1 MEPLEIF
8 RLVATEFSD
17 ISDGEVEKWIELS
30 KPFISKNRFGNTY
43 NHALAYLAAHKLKMA
58 GYGDNS
64 LGKVD
69 DALRVSSFSEGDA
82 SIGFAVSQG
91 GTLAVDSE
99 YTLTVYGLQFL
110 AIRRSKIVPIL
121 SSAMQ

>member
-8 RLVATEFSD
+8 RLVATEFSE
-17 ISDGEVEKWIELS
+17 ISDEEVEKWIELS
-30 KPFISKNRFGNTY
+30 KPFISKSRFGNTY

-91 GTLAVDSE
+91 SSLSVDAE
-99 YTLTVYGLQFL
+99 YTLTSYGLQFL
-110 AIRRSKIVPIL
+110 SIRRSKIVPIV
-121 SSAMQ
+121 SSAMR

>member
-8 RLVATEFSD
+8 RLVATEFSE
-17 ISDGEVEKWIELS
+17 ISDKEVEKWIELS
-30 KPFISKNRFGNTY
+30 KPFISKSRFGNTY
-43 NHALAYLAAHKLKMA
+43 NHVLAYLAAHKLKMA

-91 GTLAVDSE
+91 SSLSVDAE
-99 YTLTVYGLQFL
+99 YTLTSYGLQFL
-110 AIRRSKIVPIL
+110 SIRRSKIVPIV
-121 SSAMQ
+121 SSAMR